1 MHVIQLYIFRSKDG
15 APNGSPFCQKME
27 TFLRAA
33 KVQYEV
39 EYTLNSSA
47 PKRKLPYITIDNDAA
62 NALPDTHFIIK
73 HLVESRI
80 APDLDAPLSA
90 VERADTRAWQAWT
103 EELIANTAAY
113 TKWIVDENYRTSRD
127 ETLAALAWPI
137 RYLLGAYVRWKISG
151 ALWGQGVGRHSEK
164 EVRSL
169 MQEWVDG
176 VNAKLEDGREWFFGL
191 EQPTTIDVI
200 LYAFLANGVGGT
212 KADPLFTHSICEKT
226 RLRAYIRRCTEAW
239 FPEYQKL
246 LDTVKE

>member
-1 MHVIQLYIFRSKDG
+1 MPIIQLYIFKSKAG

-27 TFLRAA
+27 TFLRATGIR
-33 KVQYEV
+33 YEV
-39 EYTLNSSA
+39 KYTLNSSA
-47 PKRKLPYITIDNDAA
+47 PKKKLPYITIDGDTA
-62 NALPDTHFIIK
+62 NPLPDTHFIIK
-73 HLVESRI
+73 HLVQSRI

-90 VERADTRAWQAWT
+90 AERADSRAWQAWT
-103 EELIANTAAY
+103 EELIANTVAY
-113 TKWIVDENYRTSRD
+113 TKWIVDENYPTCRD
-127 ETLAALAWPI
+127 ETLVGFAWPI
-137 RYLLGAYVRWKISG
+137 RYLLGAYVRWGISS

-176 VNAKLEDGREWFFGL
+176 LDAKLDDGREWFFGL
-191 EQPTTIDVI
+191 GQPTIVDVT

-212 KADPLFTHSICEKT
+212 KADPLFTHNICEKA

-239 FPEYQKL
+239 FPEYKEL